1 MDTFPKIN
9 DSWTAVHDDRA
20 PVVQGGVCSAINGEK
35 YIHWYGRLS
44 ELAEGGRAIKF
55 PKGYLPERYVVSAK
69 PIEDPVGRYGLGVT
83 LAKDTSVTLSAA
95 AKKRAEYGTTTES
108 GESNAAFSGV
118 TIAGPT
124 DAVAESGTSGQ
135 PGYVAAKDATDA
147 TYGVVAQGS
156 VTSGAMVTD
165 HNEYVVLAVSGSGL
179 DRAANDCFVEA
190 AFIIRQ
196 VSPDGVI
203 EFHH

>member
-35 YIHWYGRLS
+35 YVHWYGRLS

-69 PIEDPVGRYGLGVT
+69 PIEDPVGRYGLGVELAEDADVT
-83 LAKDTSVTLSAA
+83 LAATAYKRAEDGTTSVT
-95 AKKRAEYGTTTES
+95 GES
-108 GESNAAFSGV
+108 GATFSGV
-118 TIAGPT
+118 HVKGPFDGSDSDS
-124 DAVAESGTSGQ
+124 DADEGS
-135 PGYVAAKDATDA
+135 A
-147 TYGVVAQGS
+147 TYGVVA
-156 VTSGAMVTD
+156 SGTCTGALVTD
-165 HNEYVVLAVSGSGL
+165 HNEYVVLTSSGGSGL
-179 DRAANDCFVEA
+179 DRATNDCFVDVR
-190 AFIIRQ
+190 FIVRQ
-196 VSPDGVI
+196 IDPMP